1 MGKFVRSMFV
11 LCFIN
16 LIGLLITAI
25 ALLFCKVTPVP
36 SYLDI
41 WLNYT
46 LLIPVTLGLIAM
58 VYYIKDIYRGI
69 VEFINE

>member
-11 LCFIN
+11 LWFIN

-25 ALLFCKVTPVP
+25 ALFFCKVTPVP

-41 WLNYT
+41 WFNYT
-46 LLIPVTLGLIAM
+46 LLIPITLGLIVM

-69 VEFINE
+69 VEFING